1 MACHFRL
8 VMSASTEETGSALD
22 TVKLVAVVA
31 LLAGGVY
38 GFYSFGD
45 QPLWVRLAGLL
56 AVIGVATFVALQ
68 TAMGRT
74 IWQFATD
81 SRTEVRKVV
90 WPTRQETLQTLLII
104 AIAVLITALFL
115 WAVDSILFWV
125 VRLATGQG

>member
-1 MACHFRL
+1 M
-8 VMSASTEETGSALD
+8 STEISSEGSSALD
-22 TVKLVAVVA
+22 TVKLLVALALLVAGIVGFYYFEDQAAWIRLLGLLGVVAV
-31 LLAGGVY
+31 
-38 GFYSFGD
+38 
-45 QPLWVRLAGLL
+45 
-56 AVIGVATFVALQ
+56 AVFVVVQ
-68 TAMGRT
+68 TPMGRG
-74 IWQFATD
+74 IWRFAAD